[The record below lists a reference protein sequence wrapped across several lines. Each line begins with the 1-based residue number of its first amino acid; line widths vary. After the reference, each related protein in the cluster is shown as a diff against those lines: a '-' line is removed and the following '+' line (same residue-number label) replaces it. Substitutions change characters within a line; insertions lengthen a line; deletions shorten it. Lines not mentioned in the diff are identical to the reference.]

1 VLFIGEIV
9 TVERARGHGL
19 VFQHGHYGTIAPL
32 ERKDDAKA

>member
-9 TVERARGHGL
+9 TADRARGRGL

-32 ERKDDAKA
+32 ERKDDANG